1 MSDSTGD
8 SGIAF
13 VRVQQRSNPDVQTYE
28 AVPRVELAA
37 RLAEAV
43 DGTAVESCDIVLP
56 IPSVARLTAD
66 LETWLQRVTTGA
78 VTIGTVV
85 GGVWITGPL
94 AGHDGPRRFEWYG

>member
-43 DGTAVESCDIVLP
+43 DSLDRA
-56 IPSVARLTAD
+56 
-66 LETWLQRVTTGA
+66 TTSYASLIRGLLGR
-78 VTIGTVV
+78 T
-85 GGVWITGPL
+85 
-94 AGHDGPRRFEWYG
+94 E